1 MRCGNSK
8 RGKKGISCSK
18 MKETE
23 VSNLPGKMDTSV
35 CLCGMLSFVAPSPD
49 AHFFRLLPIFT
60 SRLLATPGFRPGAS
74 GWSSHWCHA
83 RAGPMAGSISAPCTH
98 ASPARNARLPCDS
111 GRKHPGLWP
120 SLVCVPRS
128 GPSGLL
134 ATAQTLF
141 TCCNRKIPCRSCG
154 PGGPPGPACA

>member
-49 AHFFRLLPIFT
+49 AHFFP
-60 SRLLATPGFRPGAS
+60 PAS
-74 GWSSHWCHA
+74 HIHV
-83 RAGPMAGSISAPCTH
+83 
-98 ASPARNARLPCDS
+98 SPARDARLSSRCVWLVVSLVSHSRWAHGRVDKRALYSRFACSRRPASLRLGAQTS
-111 GRKHPGLWP
+111 GPVA
-120 SLVCVPRS
+120 LVCVPRS
-128 GPSGLL
+128 GPSRLL